1 MSAENL
7 RCLDHQILVN
17 WFRIH
22 LLQVE
27 KVLPRLRID
36 FVTSCG
42 ASHRVCEYAPQSTC
56 LSSAGGDGQNNVDL
70 NAVLAFSPDG
80 VFAITDREQK
90 KSVLFFVEV
99 DLGTEHLA
107 SSKREARD
115 VRQKIANYQA
125 LSGSEAYKVFEKIFG
140 LAFKR
145 FRVLFVTV
153 SPEREVA
160 LCKLIQ
166 EMAPSEF
173 IWVAEQQRMFSQ
185 GLADAIW
192 IRGGQMNVPHASIL
206 NEEMRRPTPVLP
218 LKP

>member
-1 MSAENL
+1 
-7 RCLDHQILVN
+7 
-17 WFRIH
+17 
-22 LLQVE
+22 
-27 KVLPRLRID
+27 
-36 FVTSCG
+36 
-42 ASHRVCEYAPQSTC
+42 
-56 LSSAGGDGQNNVDL
+56 
-70 NAVLAFSPDG
+70 
-80 VFAITDREQK
+80 
-90 KSVLFFVEV
+90 VLFFLEV

-107 SSKREARD
+107 SGKREARD

-125 LSGSEAYKVFEKIFG
+125 LSGSERYKVFEKIFG

-173 IWVAEQQRMFSQ
+173 IWVTEQQRMFSQ

-192 IRGGQMNVPHASIL
+192 IRGGQMNVPHESIL

>member
-1 MSAENL
+1 M
-7 RCLDHQILVN
+7 
-17 WFRIH
+17 
-22 LLQVE
+22 
-27 KVLPRLRID
+27 
-36 FVTSCG
+36 
-42 ASHRVCEYAPQSTC
+42 
-56 LSSAGGDGQNNVDL
+56 
-70 NAVLAFSPDG
+70 
-80 VFAITDREQK
+80 
-90 KSVLFFVEV
+90 LFFLEV

-107 SSKREARD
+107 SGKREARD

-125 LSGSEAYKVFEKIFG
+125 LSGSERYKVFEKIFG

-153 SPEREVA
+153 SRAREVA

-192 IRGGQMNVPHASIL
+192 IRGGQMNVPHTSIL